1 MTTAPLPVAG
11 SFMKIQSRKLLE
23 GDKRK
28 QSRGWGM
35 CKCLAQVTA
44 PPVPAGTA
52 RMLFT
57 PCERLQNCILTLLLS
72 LHEGGKNGKKGERPI
87 YGY

>member
-1 MTTAPLPVAG
+1 
-11 SFMKIQSRKLLE
+11 MKTQSRKLLE
-23 GDKRK
+23 GDKRT

-52 RMLFT
+52 RMLFS